1 MPFTDMEN
9 IINPGERLRK
19 ILEELFPSDFSSGQS
34 CINKIDSALFAEG
47 ELASLVYRSTIN
59 YLLRRLIST
68 AVYIDKKREK
78 EGLPKF
84 GVQNDLR
91 NFINKNLAIRNNSTI
106 EKIVALLIECL
117 KVKEE
122 IVSPS
127 VVKAVK
133 LRNETLCY
141 ICGRQLDFATVGE
154 MESAEL
160 EHVFPRNLGGSSKA
174 EDNLRYAC
182 SKCNKWKKS
191 YADDSD
197 YHYEEICLMTDE
209 EFDEKSFRASFEHT
223 YKLAIRSK
231 NQYSCYICNEPAVKR
246 GELHFARRN
255 PEDSW
260 HFLNIDT
267 YCAKHLVMVK
277 KQQNRKA
284 F

>member
-1 MPFTDMEN
+1 MPFTDVEN
-9 IINPGERLRK
+9 IINPGESLRK
-19 ILEELFPSDFSSGQS
+19 ILEELFPSDFSNAQS
-34 CINKIDSALFAEG
+34 CINKIDSALLAEG

-91 NFINKNLAIRNNSTI
+91 DFINKNLMIRSKTTV

-117 KVKEE
+117 KAKEE
-122 IVSPS
+122 TCPQS

-133 LRNETLCY
+133 SRGETLCY
-141 ICGRQLDFATVGE
+141 ICGRQLNFATVGE

-160 EHVFPRNLGGSSKA
+160 EHVFPRNLGGSSKT
-174 EDNLRYAC
+174 ENNLRYAC
-182 SKCNKWKKS
+182 NKCNQGKKS

-209 EFDEKSFRASFEHT
+209 EIDEESFRASFEHA

-231 NQYSCYICNEPAVKR
+231 NQYSCHICNEPAVKR

-267 YCAKHLVMVK
+267 YCAKHLVMVRK
-277 KQQNRKA
+277 RQIRKA

>member
-1 MPFTDMEN
+1 MLFTYIEN
-9 IINPGERLRK
+9 IINPGEKLRK

-34 CINKIDSALFAEG
+34 CVNKIDSALLAEG

-84 GVQNDLR
+84 GVQNELR
-91 NFINKNLAIRNNSTI
+91 NFINRNLVIRNKSTV
-106 EKIVALLIECL
+106 EKIVALLIECI
-117 KVKEE
+117 KAKEE
-122 IVSPS
+122 TTPSS

-133 LRNETLCY
+133 SRGETLCY
-141 ICGRQLDFATVGE
+141 ICGRQLNFATKSQ
-154 MESAEL
+154 MDSAEM

-174 EDNLRYAC
+174 EDNLKYGC
-182 SKCNKWKKS
+182 FKCNQGKKS

-209 EFDEKSFRASFEHT
+209 ELDEESFKKSFEHT

-231 NQYSCYICNEPAVKR
+231 NQYSCHICNEPAVKR

-277 KQQNRKA
+277 KRQNRKA